1 MRRLNKCKQIIQV
14 TENEKHSIEK
24 KPKLNLQ
31 INIDCMLIIG
41 LDILMIG
48 IYLFYYF
55 RLLVYI
61 FSYLRSY
68 L

>member
-1 MRRLNKCKQIIQV
+1 MKNIQLKK
-14 TENEKHSIEK
+14 TKH
-24 KPKLNLQ
+24 NLQ
-31 INIDCMLIIG
+31 INIDCVLIIG

-55 RLLVYI
+55 RLLEYI
-61 FSYLRSY
+61 ISYLRSY